1 MKQILSPFQ
10 QYECFEAKGEQYL
23 VLDYTVIQDKE
34 DKLVEWCSTM
44 NIKRLKDHKHYS
56 LPMSHILE
64 KYKQNELKPIKCR

>member
-10 QYECFEAKGEQYL
+10 KYECFEAKGEYYL
-23 VLDYTVIQDKE
+23 VTDYTIIQDNE

-44 NIKRLKDHKHYS
+44 SIKRLKDHQHFN

-64 KYKQNELKPIKCR
+64 KYKTKELKPIKCK

>member
-23 VLDYTVIQDKE
+23 VLDYTIIQDKD

-44 NIKRLKDHKHYS
+44 QLKRLKDHTHYS

-64 KYKQNELKPIKCR
+64 KYKQKELKPIKCR

>member
-23 VLDYTVIQDKE
+23 VLDYTIILDKE
-34 DKLVEWCSTM
+34 DKLDDWCCTM

-56 LPMSHILE
+56 LSMSHILE
-64 KYKQNELKPIKCR
+64 KYKQKELKPIKCR